1 MEGDDGRVW
10 WQHGVLYQVYPR
22 SYQDSDGDGVGDLDG
37 IRRRLGHL
45 RWLGVDGIWLNPIHP
60 SPDRDWGYD
69 VTDYEDVANVFGGM
83 DALRR
88 LVDDAAALGIRV
100 MLDLVPNHTS
110 DRHPWF
116 LDARS
121 GPDAEHRHRYVW
133 ADPAP
138 DGGPPNNWRSA
149 FGGPAWTLDPSS
161 GQYYLHN
168 FLPAQPDLNWWN
180 DDVRAAFDHIVRFWF
195 DRGIAGFRIDV
206 AHAIVKDHLL
216 RDDPVA
222 TGEASTSGE
231 RAVRYSMHR
240 PEVHDVL
247 QRWRNIADTYDPPR
261 VLVGET
267 WVRDLP
273 ELARYYGEGREL
285 HLAFNFAFA
294 MAPFEASAIRSVVEA
309 TERSL
314 GDDAWPLYTASNHDI
329 GRLAT
334 RWAEGDEA
342 RVRGALFVLLLL
354 RGTPVLYAGDE
365 IGLENV
371 RVRNEARRDPG
382 SGPDGEGRDAGRTP
396 MIWEPGEG
404 RGFTDPGVRPW
415 LPFGGEIASVAEQRD
430 DARSVLSWCRRVI
443 QLRRERP
450 DLARGG
456 QRFLDLGDDVL
467 AWQRGGRATL
477 VANLSPA
484 AASAAVPEGW
494 IELASEG
501 ATRVR
506 AGELA
511 LPPWG
516 CAVLRRP

>member
-10 WQHGVLYQVYPR
+10 WRDGVLYQVYPR
-22 SYQDSDGDGVGDLDG
+22 SYQDSDGDGVGDLEG
-37 IRRRLGHL
+37 IRARLGHL

-69 VTDYEDVANVFGGM
+69 VADYEDVADVFGGM

-116 LDARS
+116 LDART

-222 TGEASTSGE
+222 TGEGSTSGE

-247 QRWRNIADTYDPPR
+247 QQWRNIADTYDPPR
-261 VLVGET
+261 VLVLET

-273 ELARYYGEGREL
+273 ELARYYGGGG
-285 HLAFNFAFA
+285 AIFN
-294 MAPFEASAIRSVVEA
+294 
-309 TERSL
+309 
-314 GDDAWPLYTASNHDI
+314 
-329 GRLAT
+329 
-334 RWAEGDEA
+334 
-342 RVRGALFVLLLL
+342 
-354 RGTPVLYAGDE
+354 TP
-365 IGLENV
+365 
-371 RVRNEARRDPG
+371 
-382 SGPDGEGRDAGRTP
+382 
-396 MIWEPGEG
+396 
-404 RGFTDPGVRPW
+404 
-415 LPFGGEIASVAEQRD
+415 
-430 DARSVLSWCRRVI
+430 
-443 QLRRERP
+443 
-450 DLARGG
+450 
-456 QRFLDLGDDVL
+456 
-467 AWQRGGRATL
+467 
-477 VANLSPA
+477 
-484 AASAAVPEGW
+484 
-494 IELASEG
+494 
-501 ATRVR
+501 
-506 AGELA
+506 
-511 LPPWG
+511 
-516 CAVLRRP
+516 